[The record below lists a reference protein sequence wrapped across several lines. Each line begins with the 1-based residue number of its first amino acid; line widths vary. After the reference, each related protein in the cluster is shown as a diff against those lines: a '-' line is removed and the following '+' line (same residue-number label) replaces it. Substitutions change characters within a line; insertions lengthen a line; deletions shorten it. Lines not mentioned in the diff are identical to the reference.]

1 VNQHQRGRSW
11 KLRRV
16 RRRQRARSWNG
27 VGGGGVGAGDG
38 GVGRRLR
45 GEAGVLLSSFGGIG
59 LLTRSCRCGDEAC

>member
-1 VNQHQRGRSW
+1 VEEGD
-11 KLRRV
+11 
-16 RRRQRARSWNG
+16 RRRWR
-27 VGGGGVGAGDG
+27 VGGGGVGAGDV